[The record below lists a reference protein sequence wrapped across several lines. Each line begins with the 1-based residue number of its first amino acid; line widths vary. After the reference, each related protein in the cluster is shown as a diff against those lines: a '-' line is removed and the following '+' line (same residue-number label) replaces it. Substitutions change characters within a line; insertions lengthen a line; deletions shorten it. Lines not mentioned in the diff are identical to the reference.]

1 MGVTRLFRAGT
12 KVAASAPRVVSG
24 TAHVVEGAPLRGST
38 FMRVPKRPPKV
49 KAPHETPGP
58 PTVINQSGMTKY
70 GAAASVATAAITV
83 GGGALAYNRITGDIK
98 DVAKGVGD
106 TLAEGYKKAG
116 DLGSSVAHEIDDLG
130 TDAVNAGT
138 HIYHKGSE
146 MAGDAVDAVKG
157 SSITYI
163 LIAGVGVFIAY
174 EMYRS
179 ISN

>member
-1 MGVTRLFRAGT
+1 M
-12 KVAASAPRVVSG
+12 ASD
-24 TAHVVEGAPLRGST
+24 
-38 FMRVPKRPPKV
+38 
-49 KAPHETPGP
+49 
-58 PTVINQSGMTKY
+58 
-70 GAAASVATAAITV
+70 ATASTV
-83 GGGALAYNRITGDIK
+83 QISGDIPIGTV
-98 DVAKGVGD
+98 VAKGVGD

-138 HIYHKGSE
+138 HILHKGSE